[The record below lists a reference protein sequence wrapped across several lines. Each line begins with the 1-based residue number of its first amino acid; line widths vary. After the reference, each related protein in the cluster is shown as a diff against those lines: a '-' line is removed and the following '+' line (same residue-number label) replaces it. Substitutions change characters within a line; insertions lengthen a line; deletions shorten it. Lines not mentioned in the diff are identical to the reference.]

1 MKKTRKTTKA
11 KKKTQKTPKPGWWRK
26 KAKAKKE
33 KKKMA
38 ATPQKKPENLSAL
51 IGKKPAKKSKKRDD
65 LASLIGKPKA
75 KTPKKPKD
83 ELDDLIGAPPA
94 PAIPKVGEPGYTPM
108 VRPKAAKPEGI
119 WAARAALGE
128 NLGKTCLACKKP
140 LKYNGGRPPIICRGS
155 KPCFR
160 AYRNLYRR
168 DYDAARA
175 AKADAT

>member
-11 KKKTQKTPKPGWWRK
+11 KKPQKTPSPAK
-26 KAKAKKE
+26 KKKVKAKKE
-33 KKKMA
+33 KKVA
-38 ATPQKKPENLSAL
+38 ATPQKKPETLSKL

-75 KTPKKPKD
+75 KKPKD
-83 ELDDLIGAPPA
+83 ELNDLIGAPPA

-108 VRPKAAKPEGI
+108 VRPKTAKPEGI

-128 NLGKTCLACKKP
+128 NLGKACLACKKP
-140 LKYNGGRPPIICRGS
+140 LKYDGGRPPIICRDS

-160 AYRNLYRR
+160 AYRNMYRR